1 MSRTSKSWAAAFLA
15 AAVVGSLTA
24 TVIPSQAASQA
35 AAGRH
40 GHRISSTPQVLATG
54 LHNPRAVRI
63 QSDGSLLVAEAG
75 SGPATPCTE
84 PNTQCLGFS
93 GSIFRI
99 KGAKKGRVVTGLP
112 SEMDVR
118 PDGESTIMGVT
129 QAENAPN
136 GTYRVVSN
144 LSGDPDTRAAL
155 GPGSDPLGTLYIA
168 KGKILGDLGKHEAL
182 HDPDSV
188 TGNGQVF
195 SNPWSFIRDGR
206 DYLVVDAGANDMI
219 RVHPDGT
226 TETEAVFPNNKLP
239 APPAGTS
246 SALKSSPVQAL
257 NPPGEAQAVPTGI
270 VRGRDGAFYISDL
283 SSMQPGISRIWRYVP
298 GGKPTVFATGLT
310 NTIGLRVAPNGD
322 LIALSY
328 ATGYSSTGLLPGGL
342 TRIDRHTGAAT
353 PIDTGDRLVQPTG
366 LDIAANG
373 DLYVTN
379 NTVGNNGEL
388 LKFPA
393 S

>member
-1 MSRTSKSWAAAFLA
+1 MTRTSKSWAGAFLA

-35 AAGRH
+35 ASG
-40 GHRISSTPQVLATG
+40 GHRHTVSSTPQVLATG

-63 QSDGSLLVAEAG
+63 QADGSLLVAEAG
-75 SGPATPCTE
+75 SGPETPCTE
-84 PNTQCLGFS
+84 PNSHCLGFS
-93 GSIFRI
+93 GSVFRV
-99 KGAKKGRVVTGLP
+99 KGSKKGRVVTGLP
-112 SEMDVR
+112 SEMEVR

-129 QAENAPN
+129 MAQNAAD
-136 GTYRVVSN
+136 GTYRVASN
-144 LSGDPDTRAAL
+144 LSGNTDMRTAL
-155 GPGSDPLGTLYIA
+155 GPGSAPLGTLSIA
-168 KGKILGDLGKHEAL
+168 KGRILGDLAQHEAL

-195 SNPWSFIRDGR
+195 SNPWYFARDGR
-206 DYLVVDAGANDMI
+206 DFLVVDTGANDLI

-226 TETEAVFPNNKLP
+226 TETEAVFPNNTLP
-239 APPAGTS
+239 APPATKS
-246 SALKSSPVQAL
+246 PAPKSSPVQPMT
-257 NPPGEAQAVPTGI
+257 PPGQTQAVPTGI

-283 SSMQPGISRIWRYVP
+283 SSMQPNLSRIWRFVP
-298 GGKPTVFATGLT
+298 GSKPTVFATGLT
-310 NTIGLRVAPNGD
+310 NTIDLRVAPNGD

-353 PIDTGDRLVQPTG
+353 PIDTAGRLTQPTG

-379 NTVGNNGEL
+379 NTVGVNGEL